1 MLNPKQKEKLKN
13 RKSLSPKD
21 LANFN
26 YQIAQKME
34 KILSELEDVNEILA
48 SLPER
53 TAEKRLNDKMVISI
67 LRLTESI
74 LKILNYTPLEE
85 GPRGQLFIN
94 LTKEIPT
101 NDNDTQKFETER
113 RPPKPK
119 DVARHILLV
128 NHINKLN
135 QFAFPADRV
144 PLKES
149 LDFPK
154 LNSQVGKEGYE
165 LYEMWMRQ
173 G

>member
-74 LKILNYTPLEE
+74 LKILNYTPL
-85 GPRGQLFIN
+85 
-94 LTKEIPT
+94 
-101 NDNDTQKFETER
+101 
-113 RPPKPK
+113 
-119 DVARHILLV
+119 
-128 NHINKLN
+128 
-135 QFAFPADRV
+135 
-144 PLKES
+144 
-149 LDFPK
+149 
-154 LNSQVGKEGYE
+154 
-165 LYEMWMRQ
+165 
-173 G
+173 